1 MKQESLVQALQDAG
15 CPDEFIGRFLQAKA
29 HGCAEEQLRLLSC
42 QRCKQLEQVHLEQK
56 KLDCLDYLRYR
67 LQHAP
72 APGPLPKAKP

>member
-29 HGCAEEQLRLLSC
+29 HGCAEEQ
-42 QRCKQLEQVHLEQK
+42 VHLEQK

-67 LQHAP
+67 LLHAP